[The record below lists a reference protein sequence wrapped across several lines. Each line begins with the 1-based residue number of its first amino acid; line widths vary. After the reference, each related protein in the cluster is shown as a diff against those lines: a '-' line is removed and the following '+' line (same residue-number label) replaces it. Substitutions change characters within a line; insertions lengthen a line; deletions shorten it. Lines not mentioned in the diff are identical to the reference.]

1 MASANHGVPASDSS
15 PELST
20 PPRSP
25 DAADN
30 VHVASYAPGASS
42 VTTLP
47 GGGSLTSFATNV
59 TPTADRNGS
68 APPESGE
75 RKKRK
80 YVRKAKEE
88 KPPPVADAS
97 ANGDTKAKKVRK
109 PRAPRYVRAPPLL
122 STCST
127 TLAAMGSA
135 VVILLRG
142 LLPLFH
148 CSFLMLLFAAST
160 QQLLTSSP
168 PPSFLDITC

>member
-88 KPPPVADAS
+88 KPPPPAPDAT

-109 PRAPRYVRAPPLL
+109 PRAPRYARAPQPPCLPYHSSCHEACGSGSTAELAAAFALFLVDAAVRCIHAPATQPLL
-122 STCST
+122 
-127 TLAAMGSA
+127 
-135 VVILLRG
+135 
-142 LLPLFH
+142 LPYTP
-148 CSFLMLLFAAST
+148 C
-160 QQLLTSSP
+160 
-168 PPSFLDITC
+168 

>member
-25 DAADN
+25 DEADN
-30 VHVASYAPGASS
+30 VHVATYAPGASS

-88 KPPPVADAS
+88 KPPPPVPDATT
-97 ANGDTKAKKVRK
+97 NGDTKAKKVRK
-109 PRAPRYVRAPPLL
+109 PRAPRYVRAPRPPAYAIILP
-122 STCST
+122 
-127 TLAAMGSA
+127 AMRSA
-135 VVILLRG
+135 VVFLLPG

-148 CSFLMLLFAAST
+148 CSFSMLLFAAT
-160 QQLLTSSP
+160 THTLLN
-168 PPSFLDITC
+168 PPSSAPRHMC